1 MFGHSPRVDN
11 AVRDRAVGRH
21 ADVGEMERRKALVFV
36 MAIVVVVLAAV
47 TLAITTATSND
58 DPGTEPQSITSQV
71 SSSFATGGSRL
82 RF

>member
-1 MFGHSPRVDN
+1 MFDHPPRVDN
-11 AVRDRAVGRH
+11 AVRDRAVGRL

-47 TLAITTATSND
+47 TLAITTAVSAD
-58 DPGTEPQSITSQV
+58 DPTKDPQGITSQV
-71 SSSFATGGSRL
+71 SSSFAAGGSVV